1 MANPLL
7 LDKRKGIVV
16 IFLILVFQRSAHRL
30 YSLVGQSLSALSATS
45 LEYLSSCRRCHSL
58 TETVNFAFLSLFGLI
73 RSFHNISPD
82 LVFIFSFFWLYRG
95 SPHDNFLIIA

>member
-16 IFLILVFQRSAHRL
+16 ICLILVFQRSARKL
-30 YSLVGQSLSALSATS
+30 RELVGQSLSALSATS
-45 LEYLSSCRRCHSL
+45 LENLSACGRCHSL
-58 TETVNFAFLSLFGLI
+58 TETVYFAFLSLFRLI

-82 LVFIFSFFWLYRG
+82 LVFYLFVFFGR
-95 SPHDNFLIIA
+95 IAVLPTITP